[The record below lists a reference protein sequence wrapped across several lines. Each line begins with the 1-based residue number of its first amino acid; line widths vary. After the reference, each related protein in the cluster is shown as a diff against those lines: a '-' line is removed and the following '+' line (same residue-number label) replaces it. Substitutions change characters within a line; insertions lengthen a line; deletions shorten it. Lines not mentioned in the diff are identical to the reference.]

1 MANFNIHLIQYNK
14 NVDRRNFL
22 DAMYTNILFYYI
34 LTPSC
39 ITSHHN
45 HKKQKDSLETWAV
58 LIIFFLELKI
68 SRLSVKKI
76 HQKSEEWCFL

>member
-45 HKKQKDSLETWAV
+45 NKKRKDSLETGAV
-58 LIIFFLELKI
+58 LIIISLEPAI
-68 SRLSVKKI
+68 SRLTVQKI
-76 HQKSEEWCFL
+76 HQKSEEWWFL